1 MSQQKTIVPDVDY
14 DAIPTGDWYGEMY
27 SRTNSGKN
35 VPSRGM
41 HSYEQKTPVPSEA
54 KLPTPQ
60 SATGQRILVM
70 QERLLVGVLYSMSRG
85 IIGEI
90 FPLYLGRN
98 IIGMSEKCDIR
109 LQEATVSP
117 EHAILHVKKHD
128 AEGTVHFEATVTD
141 FNSMYGTAVNGV
153 DGRYDSLDVNDGD
166 VVSVGAHYKLL
177 VRFFDKMN
185 APMEEDYDFNDIAP
199 LTAGSMPTNDS
210 DSSFYTPTQSKERDT
225 SRTVIY

>member
-14 DAIPTGDWYGEMY
+14 DALPTGDWYGDLY
-27 SRTNSGKN
+27 TRTNSGKTI
-35 VPSRGM
+35 PPE
-41 HSYEQKTPVPSEA
+41 HSYDQRTPVPSDA
-54 KLPTPQ
+54 KMPMQQPAQ
-60 SATGQRILVM
+60 GQRVLVM
-70 QERLLVGVLYSMSRG
+70 QERVLVGVLYSISRG

-98 IIGMSEKCDIR
+98 IIGMSEKCDVR
-109 LQEATVSP
+109 LQETTVSP
-117 EHAILHVKKHD
+117 EHAILHVKKHES
-128 AEGTVHFEATVTD
+128 EGVVHYEATVTD

-166 VVSVGAHYKLL
+166 VMSVGAHYKFL

-185 APMEEDYDFNDIAP
+185 APMEEDADFTDSAP
-199 LTAGSMPTNDS
+199 QAVGIMPTDYS
-210 DSSFYTPTQSKERDT
+210 GSSFYTPSQSKEQDP

>member
-14 DAIPTGDWYGEMY
+14 DALPTGDWYGDMY
-27 SRTNSGKN
+27 TRTNSGKTI
-35 VPSRGM
+35 PPAHPYDQR
-41 HSYEQKTPVPSEA
+41 TPVTSGA
-54 KLPTPQ
+54 KMPMQQPA
-60 SATGQRILVM
+60 SGQRVLVM
-70 QERLLVGVLYSMSRG
+70 QERVLVGVLYSMSRG

-98 IIGMSEKCDIR
+98 IIGMSEKCDVR

-117 EHAILHVKKHD
+117 EHAILHVKKHETD
-128 AEGTVHFEATVTD
+128 GGAHYEATVTD

-166 VVSVGAHYKLL
+166 VMLVGAHYKFL

-185 APMEEDYDFNDIAP
+185 ATMEEDADFTDSVPQAAII
-199 LTAGSMPTNDS
+199 PTEDS
-210 DSSFYTPTQSKERDT
+210 GSSFYTPTQPKGQDS